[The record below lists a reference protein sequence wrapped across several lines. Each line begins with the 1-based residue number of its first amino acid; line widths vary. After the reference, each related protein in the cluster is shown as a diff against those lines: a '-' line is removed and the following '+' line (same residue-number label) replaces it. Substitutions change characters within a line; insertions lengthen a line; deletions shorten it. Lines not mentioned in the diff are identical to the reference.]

1 MMNGSMMEGGM
12 MGGGMMIA
20 MGAFWLLTLALM
32 VLGIVALVKYLRS

>member
-1 MMNGSMMEGGM
+1 MMNGSMMDGGI

-32 VLGIVALVKYLRS
+32 ILGIAALVKYLRS